1 MSRWG
6 RRLGNGLR
14 HAGALLFAVALD
26 RRRLRALAAVLRD
39 AAAAYRRG
47 GLPAWAG
54 QLDASAGQFAE
65 TGSPERTLRLA
76 DALAAVGR
84 RRPFRYCMRRSAL
97 RYVALRAA
105 GRTPRLLIGVE
116 RTSAGA
122 PGLDGHAW
130 VEVDGRPFRE
140 EDDRPRRLT
149 VVFAAPPR
157 AGAEAPPAP

>member
-14 HAGALLFAVALD
+14 YTSALAGAWLAD
-26 RRRLRALAAVLRD
+26 RRRLRALTATLGA

-47 GLPAWAG
+47 GLPAWAES
-54 QLDASAGQFAE
+54 LEVSAADAGLR
-65 TGSPERTLRLA
+65 GRPERTLALA
-76 DALAAVGR
+76 DAIAAVR
-84 RRPFRYCMRRSAL
+84 RTPPFRYCMRRSAL

-105 GRTPRLLIGVE
+105 GQAPRLVIGIE
-116 RTSAGA
+116 RASAA

-130 VEVDGRPFRE
+130 VEVAGQPFRE

-149 VVFAAPPR
+149 AVFEVPPR
-157 AGAEAPPAP
+157 AGAKGARAA